1 MVVPNEVRSQRFSVT
16 LGSPRRDF
24 VFDHFPFFFFRRV
37 AQQEEQQLVYA
48 YVYHM

>member
-1 MVVPNEVRSQRFSVT
+1 MVVPKEVRGQRFSVT

-24 VFDHFPFFFFRRV
+24 VFDHFHFCFRRV